1 MSHFFPSF
9 GLCLA
14 SMGLT
19 SVVAGCASLAP
30 PELVQARTTYQ
41 RAVDGPAAQENPADL
56 RVAQNSLAQA
66 ERRFKD
72 EGDTVLV
79 RDQAYIATR
88 KAELAEIHARTAM
101 LKQGIMAA
109 GQQEEVLKQRTAA
122 RTQEELART
131 KEQLT
136 AQQSA
141 AQQAAAEAAAKLDS
155 ERKQREDA
163 EKRAAQ
169 ASADLARIAA
179 VKQEDRGTVITLS
192 GSVLFASNKY
202 ELLPAAQVKLN
213 QVAEALLA
221 GDPDTTFVVEG
232 HTDSQGKVDSNQ
244 LLSQNRSKAVRDYL
258 VSHGIAADR
267 ITSEGFGS
275 ARPVADNKS
284 AEGRADN
291 RRVEIVVKP
300 GPRK

>member
-1 MSHFFPSF
+1 MSSHFFMQS
-9 GLCLA
+9 GLGLGLA
-14 SMGLT
+14 S
-19 SVVAGCASLAP
+19 VFFAGCASLAP
-30 PELVQARTTYQ
+30 PELVQARTTYE
-41 RAVDGPAAQENPADL
+41 RAAEGPAAQENPADL

-66 ERRFKD
+66 ERTFKD
-72 EGDTVLV
+72 QGDTVLV

-88 KAELAEIHARTAM
+88 KAELAEIRARTEM
-101 LKQGIMAA
+101 LKKGIMAA
-109 GQQEEVLKQRTAA
+109 GQQEEMLKERTAA
-122 RTQEELART
+122 RTKEELART
-131 KEQLT
+131 KEELS
-136 AQQSA
+136 AQQTA
-141 AQQAAAEAAAKLDS
+141 AQQAAAEAAAKLDA

-221 GDPDTTFVVEG
+221 GDPESTFVVEG
-232 HTDSQGKVDSNQ
+232 HTDSQGKVDANQ
-244 LLSQNRSKAVRDYL
+244 VLSLNRSKSVRDYL

-267 ITSEGFGS
+267 ITAEGLGS
-275 ARPVADNKS
+275 SRPVADNKS

-291 RRVEIVVKP
+291 RRVEIIVRP
-300 GPRK
+300 GKRK